1 MDTDVLIVGAGPV
14 GLSLSALLSQQGVS
28 NRVIEARGELHQ
40 HPQAHVIATR
50 TMEIF
55 REIGVADEVAARAA
69 PLEKMSG
76 INWVESVSGLH
87 IGRLDLTRDHDSL
100 LARLAASPVFTANLA
115 QHLLE
120 PILLQAAEQ
129 KAEISFETELTGLE
143 QGADYV
149 RATLN
154 RPGGEEVVTAR
165 YVVGC
170 DGARSTVRELIG
182 IAMDGPETLEEYVGL
197 QFDADL
203 SPWLEG
209 RPGPVIWIY
218 ADGFQGTLIGYD
230 IQTCWVLM
238 VSRSAFPNPERVTEE
253 DGCTFIRRA
262 LGEEDIPFT
271 FRAAKVW
278 NMSAQVAQSYR
289 RDRTF
294 IAGDAAHRFPPTG
307 GLGMNSGV
315 QDAHNLAWKLALVLE
330 GQANDAL
337 LDTYEEERRPIART
351 YTDHSVHNVGAMFRV
366 GEALGLFETPPRISE
381 RLELL
386 RNEGEGVAALRA
398 SIDEA
403 IEEQRA
409 HFSFLGLDL
418 GYVYRRGAL
427 VADPNRSLPDMV
439 HDRAAATDYDGPLR
453 VGGRFPHLVVDCDGQ
468 QGSTLDL
475 IGSEHFTVF
484 VGARHAERLDEAR
497 ALFDR
502 AGLAVRSYTVGS
514 GGMLSLVDTGLPRN
528 EEAVSLLGSGRAIV
542 VRPDGVVGFIADA
555 ADVPLTASLETALRE
570 IVPGV
575 RA

>member
-14 GLSLSALLSQQGVS
+14 GLSLSALLSQQGLS

-55 REIGVADEVAARAA
+55 REIGVADEVAASAA

-76 INWVESVSGLH
+76 INWAESVAGLQ
-87 IGRLDLTRDHDSL
+87 IGRLDLTSDHDGL
-100 LARLAASPVFTANLA
+100 LARLAASPVFMANLA

-120 PILLQAAEQ
+120 PILLGAAERTGAVSFGTELIGLDQAA
-129 KAEISFETELTGLE
+129 
-143 QGADYV
+143 DRV
-149 RATLN
+149 RATVKSAEGQN
-154 RPGGEEVVTAR
+154 TITAR

-170 DGARSTVRELIG
+170 DGARSAVRKLTG
-182 IAMDGPETLEEYVGL
+182 IAMDGPETLDEFIGL
-197 QFDADL
+197 QFEADL
-203 SPWLEG
+203 TPWLEG

-218 ADGFQGTLIGYD
+218 ADGFQATLIGYD
-230 IQTCWVLM
+230 IKTCWVLM
-238 VSRSAFPNPERVTEE
+238 VSRSAFPNPERVTEK
-253 DGCTFIRRA
+253 DASAFIRKA
-262 LGEEDIPFT
+262 LGSDEIDFT
-271 FRAAKVW
+271 FKAAKAW

-289 RDRTF
+289 RDRVF

-315 QDAHNLAWKLALVLE
+315 QDAHNLAWKLALVLN
-330 GQANDAL
+330 GQADEAL
-337 LDTYEEERRPIART
+337 LDTYEEERRPIAQL

-366 GEALGLFETPPRISE
+366 GEALGLFETPPRIAE

-418 GYVYRRGAL
+418 GYVYRGGAL
-427 VADPNRSLPDMV
+427 VADPDRRLPDMV
-439 HDRAAATDYDGPLR
+439 HDREAATGYNGPLR
-453 VGGRFPHLVVDCDGQ
+453 VGGRFPHLVVDRAGQ

-475 IGSEHFTVF
+475 IGSGHFTVF
-484 VGARHAERLDEAR
+484 MGARHSGHLDEVQAS
-497 ALFDR
+497 FER

-514 GGMLSLVDTGLPRN
+514 GGMLSLVDTGLPQN
-528 EEAVSLLGSGRAIV
+528 KETVSLLGSGRAIV

-555 ADVPLTASLETALRE
+555 ADAPLTPTLEAAICE

-575 RA
+575 RV